1 MSSLWLYGSAG
12 LCGSGSVGLRRVGRE
27 GMAEWRSTRIADCSG
42 QLGMPPEDSASR
54 EDVWRRLVFILE
66 IHFIGHRVPH

>member
-1 MSSLWLYGSAG
+1 MG
-12 LCGSGSVGLRRVGRE
+12 VGRE
-27 GMAEWRSTRIADCSG
+27 GVAEWRSTRIADGSG

-66 IHFIGHRVPH
+66 IHFIGHRVPC